1 MSVRQGPP
9 ASAAACSGVAVAVL
23 VVLAHVGRAA
33 PPAAPPKAPLEA
45 APGTQRPLSIE
56 KGPLGVTVYAR
67 LASAPYPHPEEPYSD
82 DTVAI
87 FIPSALQADGD
98 GNLDVLLHLHGHY
111 NNVGHVLATQRLR
124 EQLAETGRA
133 PLLVLPQL
141 PFDAEDSS
149 PGFLGEA
156 GGLARLLEEV
166 FEVVREP
173 SVQAALARPTPAGA
187 RPGRV
192 VLSAHSGGYK
202 AAGQAAKLGG
212 VDVSEV
218 WLFDGLFGQSIELGQ
233 WLAARRNEPPGPR
246 RHRLVSYHRKN
257 TKTADQTMLMM
268 ASLDAAGMA
277 YLFEKREGQATR
289 AEFTRAR
296 VVFVRTGTLHNDAV
310 WAGGALADALRSG
323 PFPEL
328 AKPRASDRRRSG
340 VKKAAGEKAG
350 AKTGA
355 KTGQR

>member
-1 MSVRQGPP
+1 MSVRRGLLW
-9 ASAAACSGVAVAVL
+9 ASAAVVFLAALLVRGGVA
-23 VVLAHVGRAA
+23 HAA

-45 APGTQRPLSIE
+45 APGTQRPLTIE
-56 KGPLGVTVYAR
+56 RGPLGVTVYAR
-67 LASAPYPHPEEPYSD
+67 LGSAPYPHPEEPYSD

-87 FIPSALQADGD
+87 FVPTALQADAE
-98 GNLDVLLHLHGHY
+98 GNLDILLHLHGHY

-166 FEVVREP
+166 LEVMREP
-173 SVQAALARPTPAGA
+173 SVQAALVTPTPAGA

-218 WLFDGLFGQSIELGQ
+218 WLFDGLFGQGIELGQ

-246 RHRLVSYHRKN
+246 RHRLVSFHRKN
-257 TKTADQTMLMM
+257 SKTAEQTMLLM
-268 ASLDAAGMA
+268 ASLDASGIA

-323 PFPEL
+323 PFPERG
-328 AKPRASDRRRSG
+328 KPRASDRRRSG
-340 VKKAAGEKAG
+340 VKKS
-350 AKTGA
+350 KTGD